1 MQRNILIFRILS
13 MRSNDNMKVNKFQI
27 SSMLTA
33 VGLLQLPVWFDFDQF
48 QRSLWKVWILDS
60 PGSSVSKETPP

>member
-1 MQRNILIFRILS
+1 MQRNILIFRILN
-13 MRSNDNMKVNKFQI
+13 MRSNDNMKVNRFQI

-48 QRSLWKVWILDS
+48 QRSLSKVWILDS
-60 PGSSVSKETPP
+60 PGSEC

>member
-1 MQRNILIFRILS
+1 
-13 MRSNDNMKVNKFQI
+13 MRSNDNMKVNRFQI

-48 QRSLWKVWILDS
+48 QRSLSKVWILDS
-60 PGSSVSKETPP
+60 PGSEC